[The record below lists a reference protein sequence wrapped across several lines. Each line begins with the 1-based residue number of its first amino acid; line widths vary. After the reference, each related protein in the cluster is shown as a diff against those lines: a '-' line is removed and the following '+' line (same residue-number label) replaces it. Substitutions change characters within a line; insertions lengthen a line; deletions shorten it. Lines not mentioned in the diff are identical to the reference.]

1 MESTDSNGD
10 VVSARSDL
18 SRRSVLVAGTAV
30 GAAGLLAACGGGG
43 DSGATTAAP
52 APAPA
57 PTTTTGGGSPTPTV
71 NPGPDTALAAVSDIP
86 VGGGQVF
93 DGPKVVV
100 TQPTEGTF
108 LGFST
113 TGTHTGTAVNQVDGG
128 EIVCP
133 NHGSRFSVEDG
144 SALQGPASAPLASIE
159 VALEGDEIV
168 LA

>member
-1 MESTDSNGD
+1 MSEIR
-10 VVSARSDL
+10 A
-18 SRRSVLVAGTAV
+18 SRRIVFQGLGALGVA
-30 GAAGLLAACGGGG
+30 AALAGCGGGSEG
-43 DSGATTAAP
+43 GTASTPETGTGLVP
-52 APAPA
+52 A
-57 PTTTTGGGSPTPTV
+57 SEV
-71 NPGPDTALAAVSDIP
+71 P
-86 VGGGQVF
+86 VGGGVVLP
-93 DGPKVVV
+93 DANIVV

-113 TGTHTGTAVNQVDGG
+113 TCTHTGTAVNQVDGG